1 MSCRLLC
8 RFPPIVIM
16 ALVCCIVSNAM
27 PVARAEAP
35 AAVASTAPAEPADM
49 QQLFDGKDLDGWD
62 GDPRL
67 WSVRDGVIHAHRLD
81 SYDQLST
88 TQQPQ
93 TKGETDEPKEE

>member
-67 WSVRDGVIHAHRLD
+67 WSVGEGVIH
-81 SYDQLST
+81 
-88 TQQPQ
+88 
-93 TKGETDEPKEE
+93 GETTPENVAAGTTFRNWNGG